1 MDIYGFY
8 TGKIFNAYEYMGAH
22 VQSKGTLFLHLC
34 SQRFGSFSNRRF
46 QRGGLIF
53 L

>member
-22 VQSKGTLFLHLC
+22 VQSKELC
-34 SQRFGSFSNRRF
+34 SAPMLPTLRQ
-46 QRGGLIF
+46 F